1 MEQSLSRLRQDK
13 YYKLFSDFLN
23 PWLEP
28 RDIRCK
34 MYFADVDTL
43 VLDFVDRYNS
53 IEYLTFNV
61 AEIDEDF
68 SWMKWRQIKKYTKSF
83 LKLYLDTRRR
93 MPPWIPSLS

>member
-1 MEQSLSRLRQDK
+1 MEQSSSGLRREK

-23 PWLEP
+23 PYLEP

-34 MYFADVDTL
+34 MYFTDSETI
-43 VLDFVDRYNS
+43 VLDFIDRYDS
-53 IEYLTFNV
+53 VEYLMFNV

-68 SWMKWRQIKKYTKSF
+68 SWAKWRQIKKYVKSF

-93 MPPWIPSLS
+93 MPTWISILG